1 MHILVL
7 KSVGAGR
14 NLSALTV
21 VAVFLAAVGQALG
34 AKT

>member
-14 NLSALTV
+14 NLPADTV
-21 VAVFLAAVGQALG
+21 AAVFLATDGQALG